1 MDALPSDS
9 FLLLP
14 EKEYQKCPYC
24 KTGFLDS
31 RVKRSFLYKNIL
43 FFVKVKRYKCSAC
56 NRKKYVSYTA
66 SSKTERSRVQN

>member
-1 MDALPSDS
+1 MNALPSDS

-14 EKEYQKCPYC
+14 EKEYQKCPFC
-24 KTGFLDS
+24 KTGFLDT

-56 NRKKYVSYTA
+56 NRKKYVSYSAAAET
-66 SSKTERSRVQN
+66 RSGMQSN